1 MAHNDEVAAWN
12 PALRAEDHEGPAETA
27 SADAVADSIDST
39 PEDTPVAPDASI
51 RDEEAEAP
59 IQSASADTGTP
70 ETSPAGLVDSEV
82 PQNAGESLSQEETV
96 DTSSTQDQVAPPA
109 NIEHELAHEVEESQR
124 EELKKDA
131 TGADYDRQPLDETL
145 ESSSTHDQVAPPAT
159 TEHTELPREAEGSQ
173 HEEPKDDATSAE
185 HEPQEQE
192 VQWPPNPE
200 EPLASTSENAQELKL
215 ANDTTPFHPH
225 VDTNVPTAPHEPS
238 TDDGHNFWGS
248 PTNGDAQDGFFDQ
261 LRTQTKPIYMP
272 PEAESRFEEGVPLLD
287 GEVASPVDVTPRKAS
302 LGKGS
307 SEKATPEEA
316 SPEEA
321 SPEKAFSETA
331 SPERTSPKEA
341 AGDPISNIFNEDDD
355 EDDAFFSEV
364 QKSPQQPKIS
374 LSHHI
379 TRKSTSQVLESL
391 DIPSVPPSD
400 DVTSPTTQEFN
411 SILAAA
417 ASENQTQNQTQ
428 NQAQVQGHDQ
438 TQSQAKRTPSEEDL
452 AAAWEAE
459 LAKDEKDSPDED
471 LAARWEAALD
481 DDDDL
486 LLEDETS
493 TAPQETDSQHVNN
506 VVPDA
511 GFGGLSSPL
520 GTPQGSV
527 RAKAPSSYTPH
538 QPSIADL
545 VQGVSPAAVPQA
557 TSAPQTS
564 YFTQLPSRPNIAA
577 NRGES
582 FAERP
587 KEGYKSPYD
596 LPEDLTLPRRP
607 HVTAK
612 AVVTQPGNMPP
623 PPPRQPS
630 IPGPPPRTS
639 GTPTPP
645 LAASPWV
652 PSPGS
657 ELPRP
662 PPTTQSRPASSG
674 RYTPAVSAAP
684 PSSHP
689 PPPLSQAPPP
699 VNPYAS
705 FSPALQPNGTGAAPP
720 TQSPLQSPESLD
732 PYASTLASN
741 TLGAPTPPSTASRY
755 SPKPPGSHL
764 GAKPPASPRYSPAP
778 PPSAAPPPPRNR
790 YASQPNGVPS
800 HGPPLPFQPRTSSPL
815 AYHEKVSYQPQG
827 PSENHALPTPPAV
840 GTPANEMH
848 PVPNDS
854 GTVGAAPPTH
864 VDPSPGTWSPG
875 ATKAT
880 PGVQQPTSP
889 PKNRYAPSAYVDEFS
904 KRVTPM
910 GSPPPVSVPSVA
922 ELQFAPPRRSQTQSP
937 GQQTMG
943 PRLSVPS
950 LDPQLRPASAH
961 GTSSPTKAVSP
972 YAPSQVSVH
981 NRTVSQ
987 TLDFIPPS
995 DGQEL
1000 DPLQRWKGAPIVKF
1014 AFGGTVTSCF
1024 PQHIPRYTAGQT
1036 APKIKPSPGEVK
1048 LSQLNDWIPAA
1059 DSIVQHPGPLRSK
1072 SKKKDLL
1079 AWLSSKIAAF
1089 ENEGIA
1095 EAARLH
1101 PDPHKR
1107 HDEKVLL
1114 WKIVRLLVEHDGNLE
1129 GSAEAKSALRT
1140 IIFPNLPQNTESDQT
1155 YGAGL
1160 PTVNHSPSPNASSQP
1175 DAADLRSV
1183 DSIRNN
1189 LVDGDREKAVWNAVD
1204 NRLWGHAMI
1213 IASTLDKSV
1222 WKQVVQEFVRR
1233 EVRSSTSNTES
1244 LAALY
1249 EIFAGNVDE
1258 SIDELV
1264 PPSARAG
1271 LQMISKVEGQGPAKG
1286 ALDGLESWRDTLG
1299 LVLSNRSPGDHTA
1312 LLALGRL
1319 LLSYGRAEAAHIC
1332 FIFSHA
1338 PVFGGADDP
1347 QAGVVLLGVDHQ
1359 HLPSNGLNDDDAILL
1374 TEAYEFAVSI
1384 LAGSQTSTFPHLL
1397 AFKLIHGWSLA
1408 DRGRTSEAQQYCDA
1422 IEAALKASTKPS
1434 GYHNQQLFFGVEE
1447 LSARLRQTTTDAGS
1461 SWISRPSMEKV
1472 SGSMWSK
1479 FNKFVSG
1486 EDSDAVSTGS
1496 GKMGEQDV
1504 GPFANLSGTPTV
1516 SRSPSVTDL
1525 YGSYPVPPPQSV
1537 PGSGPSRYQP
1547 ANPYAPNPSPEH
1559 FRGGRSSLD
1568 SQRSSSFQYPSGQR
1582 RGSQDPATPIDS
1594 SFYQGGSAHNSP
1606 SAMGYQSTPPQTS
1619 YMPLAPVDEDTAAQS
1634 YPGVSIAPVQGS
1646 HGTASS
1652 YQPTG
1657 YEPVGQPLSQIPPP
1671 PTQTDGGYM
1680 PPFSGGG
1687 GYEPPSIDA
1696 SPQPV
1701 PEITEESVDEPQK
1714 NKPSIMDDDDDDI
1727 AARAAAVQKAEK
1739 ERKDREADEAFKK
1752 AAEED
1757 AKKPGPAKKGW
1768 FGGWF
1773 GGGKKESDNAH
1784 PTGGPIR
1791 AKLGEENSFYYDTEL
1806 KKWVN
1811 KKDPNSA
1818 TVARATP
1825 PPPKAMPSRTAS
1837 GSSAAP
1843 SQGGASPM
1851 LPPQGRPSSSA
1862 GAPPSLSSSP
1872 GPSTLAPP
1880 PMLGT
1885 TPRSVST
1892 GAPLS
1897 TPPDATAGPPR
1908 PTSSLSHASSIDD
1921 LLGAPTARR
1930 GAGPRGKKKGRYVD
1944 VMAK

>member
-1 MAHNDEVAAWN
+1 MELRYPASMAHNDEVAAWN
-12 PALRAEDHEGPAETA
+12 PALRAEDHEGPAETSPA
-27 SADAVADSIDST
+27 NAVADLIEST
-39 PEDTPVAPDASI
+39 PEDTPVVPDASI
-51 RDEEAEAP
+51 RHEEAGAS
-59 IQSASADTGTP
+59 IQSASADTSAP
-70 ETSPAGLVDSEV
+70 ETSPAGSVDSEA
-82 PQNAGESLSQEETV
+82 PQNAWESPSQEETL
-96 DTSSTQDQVAPPA
+96 DSSSTQEQVAPPVTV
-109 NIEHELAHEVEESQR
+109 ERQELAHEVEESQR
-124 EELKKDA
+124 QELKNDA
-131 TGADYDRQPLDETL
+131 AGAEHDRQPLDETVD
-145 ESSSTHDQVAPPAT
+145 SSSTHDQVAPTAT
-159 TEHTELPREAEGSQ
+159 TEHTELSHEAEESQ
-173 HEEPKDDATSAE
+173 HKESKDDATSAE

-225 VDTNVPTAPHEPS
+225 VDTNVSTAPHEPP
-238 TDDGHNFWGS
+238 TDDGQNFWGS

-302 LGKGS
+302 LGK
-307 SEKATPEEA
+307 
-316 SPEEA
+316 A
-321 SPEKAFSETA
+321 SPEKASPEKASSETA
-331 SPERTSPKEA
+331 SSERTPPKEA
-341 AGDPISNIFNEDDD
+341 VDDQINNIFNEDDD
-355 EDDAFFSEV
+355 EDGAFFNEV

-391 DIPSVPPSD
+391 DIPSVSLSN

-417 ASENQTQNQTQ
+417 ASENQTQNQDQ
-428 NQAQVQGHDQ
+428 NQDVAQGHDQ
-438 TQSQAKRTPSEEDL
+438 TQSQVKRTSSEEDL

-493 TAPQETDSQHVNN
+493 TAPQQTDTQHVNN
-506 VVPDA
+506 VVPDV
-511 GFGGLSSPL
+511 GPIGLSSPFGL
-520 GTPQGSV
+520 PQDAV
-527 RAKAPSSYTPH
+527 RAKAQPSYAPH

-545 VQGVSPAAVPQA
+545 VHGVSPAAVSPAAVSPA

-564 YFTQLPSRPNIAA
+564 YFTQLPTRPNITA

-639 GTPTPP
+639 GMATPP
-645 LAASPWV
+645 LAASPWA
-652 PSPGS
+652 PSPAS

-689 PPPLSQAPPP
+689 PPPLSQSQPLSQPPPPP
-699 VNPYAS
+699 VNPYANLT
-705 FSPALQPNGTGAAPP
+705 PALQPNGAVPHA
-720 TQSPLQSPESLD
+720 QFPLQSPESLD
-732 PYASTLASN
+732 PHASTLASN
-741 TLGAPTPPSTASRY
+741 TLSTPTPPSTASRY

-790 YASQPNGVPS
+790 YASQPNGIPS

-815 AYHEKVSYQPQG
+815 AYHEKVSYQPQA

-840 GTPANEMH
+840 VSPANEPANEMH
-848 PVPNDS
+848 PVSNDS
-854 GTVGAAPPTH
+854 GSIGAAPPTH

-880 PGVQQPTSP
+880 PGVPQPTSP
-889 PKNRYAPSAYVDEFS
+889 PRNRYAPPAYVDEFT
-904 KRVTPM
+904 KRVAPM
-910 GSPPPVSVPSVA
+910 SSPPPVSLPSVA
-922 ELQFAPPRRSQTQSP
+922 EPQFAPPRRSQTQSP

-981 NRTVSQ
+981 NRNVSQ

-1048 LSQLNDWIPAA
+1048 LGQLNDWIPAV
-1059 DSIVQHPGPLRSK
+1059 DSIVQHPGPLRNK

-1129 GSAEAKSALRT
+1129 GSAEVQSALRN

-1160 PTVNHSPSPNASSQP
+1160 PTMNHSPSPNASSQP

-1183 DSIRNN
+1183 DSVRNS

-1258 SIDELV
+1258 SVDELV

-1299 LVLSNRSPGDHTA
+1299 LVLSNRSPGDHMA

-1338 PVFGGADDP
+1338 PVFGGADDR
-1347 QAGVVLLGVDHQ
+1347 QAEVVLLGVDHQ
-1359 HLPSNGLNDDDAILL
+1359 HLPSNALNDDDAILL
-1374 TEAYEFAVSI
+1374 TEAYEFAVSV

-1397 AFKLIHGWSLA
+1397 AFKLIHAWSLA
-1408 DRGRTSEAQQYCDA
+1408 ERGQTSEAQQYCDA
-1422 IEAALKASTKPS
+1422 IEAALKATTKPS
-1434 GYHNQQLFFGVEE
+1434 GYLNQQLFFGVDE
-1447 LSARLRQTTTDAGS
+1447 LSARLRQRTTDAGS

-1496 GKMGEQDV
+1496 GKAGEQDV
-1504 GPFANLSGTPTV
+1504 GPFAKFSGTPTV

-1525 YGSYPVPPPQSV
+1525 YGSYPVPPPQPV

-1547 ANPYAPNPSPEH
+1547 TNPYAPNPSPEH

-1568 SQRSSSFQYPSGQR
+1568 SQRSSSFQYPGVQR

-1594 SFYQGGSAHNSP
+1594 SFYLGGSAHNSP

-1652 YQPTG
+1652 YQPSG
-1657 YEPVGQPLSQIPPP
+1657 YEPVSQPLSQIPPP
-1671 PTQTDGGYM
+1671 QTQTDGGYM

-1696 SPQPV
+1696 SSSPV
-1701 PEITEESVDEPQK
+1701 PEITEESADEPQTK
-1714 NKPSIMDDDDDDI
+1714 KPSIMDDDDDDI
-1727 AARAAAVQKAEK
+1727 SARAAAMQKAEK

-1757 AKKPGPAKKGW
+1757 GEFPMTAVQQVLHLLTFIIYSQKTCSREKGLVW
-1768 FGGWF
+1768 RVVRRRQEGVG
-1773 GGGKKESDNAH
+1773 
-1784 PTGGPIR
+1784 
-1791 AKLGEENSFYYDTEL
+1791 
-1806 KKWVN
+1806 
-1811 KKDPNSA
+1811 
-1818 TVARATP
+1818 
-1825 PPPKAMPSRTAS
+1825 
-1837 GSSAAP
+1837 
-1843 SQGGASPM
+1843 QC
-1851 LPPQGRPSSSA
+1851 
-1862 GAPPSLSSSP
+1862 
-1872 GPSTLAPP
+1872 
-1880 PMLGT
+1880 
-1885 TPRSVST
+1885 
-1892 GAPLS
+1892 
-1897 TPPDATAGPPR
+1897 PPR
-1908 PTSSLSHASSIDD
+1908 WRSNPCETWRGEF
-1921 LLGAPTARR
+1921 LLL
-1930 GAGPRGKKKGRYVD
+1930 RY
-1944 VMAK
+1944 